1 VINRNLA
8 VVCSDET
15 MRASIKMA
23 PAVVGHPGARTTKE
37 GFVIEHRIPPAGDP
51 FYAASLGSHRI
62 QDQADAARA
71 CFCGCYEGVVYLG
84 EVVLAEDGEEVEVI
98 EAVPCRRAAAK
109 PFSPAWLV

>member
-1 VINRNLA
+1 VINRNLT

-51 FYAASLGSHRI
+51 FYAASRRI
-62 QDQADAARA
+62 QDQDHQERD
-71 CFCGCYEGVVYLG
+71 CFACYEGTVYIGGLVAN
-84 EVVLAEDGEEVEVI
+84 EETGEEVEVF
-98 EAVPCRRAAAK
+98 EPVRCRRCGGR
-109 PFSPAWLV
+109 

>member
-1 VINRNLA
+1 
-8 VVCSDET
+8 
-15 MRASIKMA
+15 
-23 PAVVGHPGARTTKE
+23 VVGHPGARTTKE

-84 EVVLAEDGEEVEVI
+84 ELVEDQETGEEVEVYT
-98 EAVPCRRAAAK
+98 AVRCCRCNGVGQMAH
-109 PFSPAWLV
+109 